1 MFDLSTDHDPITPD
15 ACRLLAEIGADP
27 AAVRE
32 TLAEDFIRR
41 CPDREVLADGGSADG
56 PSPDAF
62 PEIRRWRD
70 AGDR

>member
-1 MFDLSTDHDPITPD
+1 MFDLSADHDPIAPD

-32 TLAEDFIRR
+32 TLAEDFARR
-41 CPDREVLADGGSADG
+41 CPDREVPADAVL
-56 PSPDAF
+56 PDAV
-62 PEIRRWRD
+62 PGVPSERD

>member
-1 MFDLSTDHDPITPD
+1 MFDLSADHDPIAPD

-32 TLAEDFIRR
+32 TLAEDFVRR
-41 CPDREVLADGGSADG
+41 CPDREVLTEALPGF
-56 PSPDAF
+56 PS
-62 PEIRRWRD
+62 ERD